1 MENISFKDA
10 NKEIKKRVNEAVSSQ
25 TFELKENLIDIE
37 DDILAVDPPLA
48 VVMGNYF
55 KVITSWIYRIYGI
68 TFFVYN
74 YRVNFPK

>member
-1 MENISFKDA
+1 MRVNYFYGTDVENISFKDA

-55 KVITSWIYRIYGI
+55 KVITSWIYRKY
-68 TFFVYN
+68 
-74 YRVNFPK
+74 